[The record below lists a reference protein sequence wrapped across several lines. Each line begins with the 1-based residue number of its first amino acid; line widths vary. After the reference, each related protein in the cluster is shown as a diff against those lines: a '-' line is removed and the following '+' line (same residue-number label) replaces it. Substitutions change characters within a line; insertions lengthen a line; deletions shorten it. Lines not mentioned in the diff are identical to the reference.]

1 MEALARS
8 SRQQLDRGIG
18 RVPLPSTVAG
28 ALFLCGQHAIGR
40 DHVAARGEVGRLVG
54 RDPVVVCLVEA
65 DELRGRYDEY
75 ADWLDAGGDGSAM
88 CWPIPDMHAPA
99 VGGMLDFVDDLVG
112 RLRRGEALLVH
123 CAGDIGRTGTTAI
136 CLLIRLGVDRGEA
149 ERTVA
154 KARPG
159 AAPEVDSQR
168 ALVDAFAGFGAQSE
182 RS

>member
-8 SRQQLDRGIG
+8 SRRQLDGGID
-18 RVPLPSTVAG
+18 RVPLPIGVAG

-40 DHVAARGEVGRLVG
+40 DHVAARGEIRRMVG

-65 DELRGRYDEY
+65 AELHGRYDEY
-75 ADWLDAGGDGSAM
+75 ADWLDAGGQGSAM
-88 CWPIPDMHAPA
+88 CWPIPDMEAPA
-99 VGGMLDFVDDLVG
+99 AGAMLDFVDGLVG
-112 RLRRGEALLVH
+112 RLRGGEALLVH
-123 CAGDIGRTGTTAI
+123 CAGGIGRTGTTAI

-149 ERTVA
+149 ERTLA

-159 AAPEVDSQR
+159 AGPEVDSQR
-168 ALVDAFAGFGAQSE
+168 ALVDAFAGFGAQRE